1 MKDSVDLPNISGYV
15 SIKEA
20 AQMLGLSHKTV
31 YQYVAE
37 GRLPGVRAGDIILI
51 AVEAVKNFK
60 PNLSGRPRTTIPLW
74 RISPEENRLLSTLI
88 RVQIRKGRREELPE
102 LLEKIRHSKHHLFP
116 GTVARYIIGSES
128 HPEEVQILLVWRST
142 VMPDEST
149 REKALE
155 EFRRVLADVLDWE
168 TAQYERGS
176 VLMHT

>member
-1 MKDSVDLPNISGYV
+1 MKDIVDLPNISGYV

-74 RISPEENRLLSTLI
+74 RISPEENHLLSTLI
-88 RVQIRKGRREELPE
+88 HVQIRKGRQEALPKILEE
-102 LLEKIRHSKHHLFP
+102 IRHSKLHLFP
-116 GTVARYIIGSES
+116 GTVARYIISSES
-128 HPEEVQILLVWRST
+128 LPEEVQILLVWRST
-142 VMPDEST
+142 VTPDETT

-155 EFRRVLADVLDWE
+155 EFRRGLADVLDWE
-168 TAQYERGS
+168 TAKYDSGT